1 MKSRLL
7 PLSGLIG
14 LMVIFTACT
23 IEQTYHFKSDF
34 SGSYSMR
41 FDLSAMAGLG
51 DSASSQSTTDT
62 IFTPESLDEMRN
74 AYLTVP
80 GVSNATATY
89 DNNVLE
95 SGFEFSNLKALN
107 EAVGKG
113 SGESEES
120 KGIYHFTQN
129 GKKLIMKINRDGM
142 AEFNGEEMASMGEM
156 VTFKLA
162 VSFERDIKKVKGDIA
177 QWTKGS
183 KEVLIEFPLKTLSDP
198 KTNLDVEILLK

>member
-7 PLSGLIG
+7 TLFGVIG
-14 LMVIFTACT
+14 LMVIYTACT
-23 IEQTYHFKSDF
+23 IEQSYHFKSDF
-34 SGSYSMR
+34 SGSYNMR

-51 DSASSQSTTDT
+51 DTDSTEAATDT

-89 DNNVLE
+89 EGNVLE

-107 EAVGKG
+107 EAVGKS
-113 SGESEES
+113 SGEGEES
-120 KGIYHFTQN
+120 KGIYHFTQK
-129 GKKLIMKINRDGM
+129 GKTLIMKINREGM
-142 AEFNGEEMASMGEM
+142 SELTGEDMASMGEM
-156 VTFKLA
+156 VTFRFT
-162 VSFERDIKKVKGDIA
+162 VTFEKDIKKIKGDIA

-183 KEVLIEFPLKTLSDP
+183 KEVLIEFPLKDLTDDS
-198 KTNLDVEILLK
+198 KNLDVEIRLK